1 VHDPRGTS
9 DAPDAAT
16 RREHRNARPKRAAS
30 IRAKSVEKR
39 CGRARNQKPHGP
51 TAAADCVGASM
62 LRSIMGEGGVWRA
75 GEGPQRDSRK
85 AWQPR
90 QTRSVASER

>member
-1 VHDPRGTS
+1 MTRIRTG

-39 CGRARNQKPHGP
+39 CGKARNQKPQGP
-51 TAAADCVGASM
+51 TAAADCVGANAV
-62 LRSIMGEGGVWRA
+62 LRSTKGEGGAR
-75 GEGPQRDSRK
+75 R
-85 AWQPR
+85 
-90 QTRSVASER
+90 T